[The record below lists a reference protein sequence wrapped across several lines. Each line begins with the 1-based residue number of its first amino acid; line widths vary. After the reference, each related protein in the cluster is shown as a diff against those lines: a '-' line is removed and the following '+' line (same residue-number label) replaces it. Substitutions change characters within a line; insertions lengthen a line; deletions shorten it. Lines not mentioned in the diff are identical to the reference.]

1 MVSSTITAEALLEG
15 EAYTYSV
22 AAVGFPIKFHK
33 NIVEN
38 CVWIT
43 IKSGSLLQFT

>member
-22 AAVGFPIKFHK
+22 AGVGFPIKFHM
-33 NIVEN
+33 NIAVN
-38 CVWIT
+38 FVC
-43 IKSGSLLQFT
+43 GSQ